1 MSSSSREGLFGV
13 TLTELVIILFF
24 IMLLLA
30 VFNIEKITEE
40 KEEIEE
46 KYIEITKIE
55 PNADGDII
63 IPAVSWDILVKLI
76 WGDSEDQPINSDLVP
91 IKQFEEKIEEITAA
105 SASLNEE
112 NKRLLADNKTLN
124 DIIDSM
130 GGSPD
135 DTLGSNGTGECR
147 EGGFWIT

>member
-91 IKQFEEKIEEITAA
+91 IKQFEENIE
-105 SASLNEE
+105 
-112 NKRLLADNKTLN
+112 
-124 DIIDSM
+124 
-130 GGSPD
+130 
-135 DTLGSNGTGECR
+135 
-147 EGGFWIT
+147 